1 MNKINVKYITV
12 SGVMAALSFVL
23 MLLEFPLAFIIPSF
37 IKFDFSDLPALIT
50 SFAYGPIYGV
60 LVCLIKNLLH
70 LLITKTSGVGELA
83 NFLLGAVFV
92 FVAGIIYKYYKSR
105 TGAVVAA
112 ISGAFAMA
120 VISLPV
126 NYFITYP
133 FYIALFH
140 TTSQGIVGAYKV
152 IYPNINTLSG
162 ALIVFNMPFTF
173 AKGLIDS
180 IICFIVY
187 KKLSPILKTKD

>member
-133 FYIALFH
+133 FYITLFH